1 MTELRSIKKI
11 LIANRGEI
19 VLRVMRTVREMGL
32 ESVVVYEKPDVDEH
46 FIRMAD
52 EAILIG
58 DGPRKDYLDI
68 ERMIWAARKSGADAI
83 HPGIGFLAENMDFS
97 EACEKAGI
105 LFIGPTADVIRNTG
119 NKIAARELMEKA
131 GIPVIPGTK
140 ALPRGNAAVKEVQA
154 FGSEHGYPI
163 MLKSPL
169 GGGGRGIR
177 KVRSEAELVGRLLR
191 VRSEARKAFRDES
204 IYVEKCLEAPRHVE
218 IPMLVD
224 RYGNIVQLASR
235 DCSIQ
240 RRHQKLIGI
249 APANIAPD
257 LLESL
262 RDAAVTAVRAA
273 GAVNAVTV
281 EFLVDER
288 NKKFWFMEINT
299 RLQVEHVATEELINI
314 DIVREQIRTAQ
325 GYRLNIPPERTAFT
339 GKAIQVRVNCED
351 PRNKFMPDGGKVVTL
366 YLPPGGPGIRL
377 DGMIYSGY
385 RIPADYDSMM
395 VKMTVRAFNWEQAV
409 NRLKNALDLFLIAG
423 PKTTIPFYR
432 ALCDEPDF
440 RGEKFDTT
448 YIETHP
454 DLFRYLEPDRKITKL
469 EQFLTDI
476 YSPEI
481 FPQGWL

>member
-1 MTELRSIKKI
+1 
-11 LIANRGEI
+11 
-19 VLRVMRTVREMGL
+19 
-32 ESVVVYEKPDVDEH
+32 
-46 FIRMAD
+46 
-52 EAILIG
+52 
-58 DGPRKDYLDI
+58 
-68 ERMIWAARKSGADAI
+68 
-83 HPGIGFLAENMDFS
+83 
-97 EACEKAGI
+97 
-105 LFIGPTADVIRNTG
+105 
-119 NKIAARELMEKA
+119 
-131 GIPVIPGTK
+131 
-140 ALPRGNAAVKEVQA
+140 
-154 FGSEHGYPI
+154 
-163 MLKSPL
+163 
-169 GGGGRGIR
+169 
-177 KVRSEAELVGRLLR
+177 
-191 VRSEARKAFRDES
+191 
-204 IYVEKCLEAPRHVE
+204 
-218 IPMLVD
+218 MLVD

-262 RDAAVTAVRAA
+262 REAAVTAVRAV

-339 GKAIQVRVNCED
+339 GKAIQVRINCED

-385 RIPADYDSMM
+385 RIPADYDSLM

-476 YSPEI
+476 LLAGNFS
-481 FPQGWL
+481 QGWL

>member
-1 MTELRSIKKI
+1 MTENRSIKKI

-140 ALPRGNAAVKEVQA
+140 ALPHGSAAVKEAQA
-154 FGSEHGYPI
+154 FGREHGYPI
-163 MLKSPL
+163 MLKSTL

-204 IYVEKCLEAPRHVE
+204 IYVE
-218 IPMLVD
+218 
-224 RYGNIVQLASR
+224 NASR
-235 DCSIQ
+235 RPGTWRSRCLSTGTGISYNWPRGTARSSGVIRSSSESP
-240 RRHQKLIGI
+240 RRT
-249 APANIAPD
+249 
-257 LLESL
+257 S
-262 RDAAVTAVRAA
+262 
-273 GAVNAVTV
+273 
-281 EFLVDER
+281 
-288 NKKFWFMEINT
+288 
-299 RLQVEHVATEELINI
+299 
-314 DIVREQIRTAQ
+314 
-325 GYRLNIPPERTAFT
+325 PPT
-339 GKAIQVRVNCED
+339 CW
-351 PRNKFMPDGGKVVTL
+351 
-366 YLPPGGPGIRL
+366 
-377 DGMIYSGY
+377 
-385 RIPADYDSMM
+385 
-395 VKMTVRAFNWEQAV
+395 RAFVMPPLQPY
-409 NRLKNALDLFLIAG
+409 ALSV
-423 PKTTIPFYR
+423 P
-432 ALCDEPDF
+432 
-440 RGEKFDTT
+440 
-448 YIETHP
+448 
-454 DLFRYLEPDRKITKL
+454 
-469 EQFLTDI
+469 
-476 YSPEI
+476 
-481 FPQGWL
+481 